1 MRIINYGKSHS
12 FTVKIYPTDM
22 TIEKDKF
29 HVFCNTIRTLRS
41 PEGCPW
47 DKKQTTQSL
56 QKYIKEESEEL
67 LEAMQSGDSAH
78 ICEESGDLL
87 FLLVLLAEINQENGS
102 FSIADVIDT
111 INKKM
116 IGRHPHVF
124 AGIPVGS
131 AEELKKQWQ
140 KIKSEESL
148 KKIN

>member
-1 MRIINYGKSHS
+1 MRTIS
-12 FTVKIYPTDM
+12 TVKKVPFTSKRYPVDM
-22 TIEKDKF
+22 TIEKADF
-29 HVFCNTIRTLRS
+29 QTFCRTIRTLRS

-47 DKKQTTQSL
+47 DRKQTMQSL
-56 QKYIKEESEEL
+56 QKYIKEESDEL
-67 LEAMQSGDSAH
+67 LEAIQSNDPGH

-87 FLLVLLAEINQENGS
+87 FLIALVAEINHEEGT
-102 FSIADVIDT
+102 FSMADVIDR

-124 AGIPVGS
+124 AGTPVGS
-131 AEELKKQWQ
+131 EEELKKQWQ